1 MQSIYDFNY
10 FCCPECIFQSK
21 EELLFQEHALQT
33 HEQSKTFFQNST
45 DISYA
50 NDEDTFRDDQN
61 FDEYILTEQN
71 DFCKTEV
78 NSDPLTAENYD
89 PLKEIKTEVLPFD
102 NVLKAYYE
110 KISENGKNYESSS
123 DSVQNEPI
131 SNYQKQMKR
140 KKANEENQR
149 KFQCKYCI
157 RFYSVETS
165 LKKHVTKCH
174 SDIIHDDE
182 ICTEEVVA
190 KSHSCSKCNENFDDL
205 LVVWFTLK
213 FEKKK
218 KNQ

>member
-10 FCCPECIFQSK
+10 FCCPECVYQSK

-33 HEQSKTFFQNST
+33 HEQSKTFFQNSN
-45 DISYA
+45 DISYG
-50 NDEDTFRDDQN
+50 NEEDTFIENHN
-61 FDEYILTEQN
+61 FDEYIIVEPNTY
-71 DFCKTEV
+71 CKSEV
-78 NSDPLTAENYD
+78 NSDPITTETYE

-131 SNYQKQMKR
+131 SKYQKQMKR
-140 KKANEENQR
+140 KKANEENKR

-157 RFYSVETS
+157 RFYLVETS

-182 ICTEEVVA
+182 ICTEEVEA
-190 KSHSCSKCNENFDDL
+190 KIHSCSKCNENFDDL
-205 LVVWFTLK
+205 LIVWLTLK
-213 FEKKK
+213 S
-218 KNQ
+218 